1 VSSLTRRYDLVEANP
16 PFTLLIV
23 DRDRRFRAL
32 VKKHV
37 GGSVVVVGEA
47 CDGHEAVH
55 MAKRLHPDVVLMD
68 IALPIL
74 DGVET
79 ARQIKADRAETKV
92 VLLSGHGATP
102 QLDGAG
108 IGAEAVIL
116 NVDAVI
122 PKDRVVSDIRTDEL
136 NAHAWN
142 RRPRR

>member
-1 VSSLTRRYDLVEANP
+1 MEANA

-23 DRDRRFRAL
+23 DRDHRFRKL
-32 VKKHV
+32 VRKHV
-37 GGSVVVVGEA
+37 GGSVIVVGEA
-47 CDGHEAVH
+47 CDGHEAVN

-79 ARQIKADRAETKV
+79 ARRIKADRAETKV
-92 VLLSGHGATP
+92 VLLSGSAATS
-102 QLDGAG
+102 QLDGVG
-108 IGAEAVIL
+108 MGAEAVIL

-122 PKDRVVSDIRTDEL
+122 PKDRVVSDIRSEEL
-136 NAHAWN
+136 NAQAWN